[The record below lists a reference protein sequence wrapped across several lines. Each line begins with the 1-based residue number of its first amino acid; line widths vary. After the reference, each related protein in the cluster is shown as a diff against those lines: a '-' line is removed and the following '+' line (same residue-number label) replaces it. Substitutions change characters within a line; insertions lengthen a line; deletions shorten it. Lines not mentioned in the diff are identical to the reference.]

1 MRQSSN
7 DQIKKY
13 AEVNGALEL
22 ELSRLRRETTMM
34 NAYLQAEHRNYN
46 KLKAKYD
53 FIKQGFLA
61 VQEGLED
68 DDCPA
73 VSLE

>member
-1 MRQSSN
+1 
-7 DQIKKY
+7 
-13 AEVNGALEL
+13 
-22 ELSRLRRETTMM
+22 MM